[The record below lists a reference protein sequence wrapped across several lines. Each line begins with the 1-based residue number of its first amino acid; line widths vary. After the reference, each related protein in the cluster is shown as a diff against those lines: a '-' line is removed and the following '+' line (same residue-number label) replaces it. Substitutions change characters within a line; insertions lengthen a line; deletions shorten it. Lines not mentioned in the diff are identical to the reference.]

1 MYSMT
6 SQFFFVNKYYFRTA
20 TNLVLE
26 CTTMT
31 AHMIMKMVHTEVG
44 NDDDAKK
51 KRLVEVY

>member
-51 KRLVEVY
+51 KGW